1 MVRVKIQVLDRVTF
15 RHPELS
21 EEDVVIAVRSVMVDA
36 QRESGAWMA
45 IGLDGR
51 GRNVELLYRVA
62 GDVLVVYHAFTPP
75 TKKFRRELDQLRR
88 QR

>member
-1 MVRVKIQVLDRVTF
+1 MKIQVLDRVMF

-21 EEDVVIAVRSVMVDA
+21 EEDVVTALRSVMVDA
-36 QRESGAWMA
+36 ERESGAWMA

-51 GRNVELLYRVA
+51 GRNVELLYKVA
-62 GDVLVVYHAFTPP
+62 GDVLVIYHAFTPP

-88 QR
+88 TQ

>member
-1 MVRVKIQVLDRVTF
+1 MKIQVLDRGTF